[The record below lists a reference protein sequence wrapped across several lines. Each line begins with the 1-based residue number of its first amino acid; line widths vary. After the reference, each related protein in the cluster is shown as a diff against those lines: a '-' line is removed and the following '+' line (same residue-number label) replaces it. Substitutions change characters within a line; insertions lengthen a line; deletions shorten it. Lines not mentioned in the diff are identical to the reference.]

1 MPLSGLSRLQ
11 NDCTLVRLH
20 QPRRHHPSTP
30 CVSEVNEFF
39 TGSDGLKKA
48 FTALMTCSPA
58 VISLQLNKLFK
69 RISQKKSSG
78 DDLSSYCGELL
89 LRLNSQFPGDGG
101 CFCIY
106 FLNHIVL
113 KPGEA
118 MFLGPNL
125 PHAYLAGGK
134 NYDYLTLTDRFHP
147 HFVFW
152 IFCPGLHKISFY
164 NTITLSSPVTKLF
177 L

>member
-1 MPLSGLSRLQ
+1 MCLCWK
-11 NDCTLVRLH
+11 N
-20 QPRRHHPSTP
+20 
-30 CVSEVNEFF
+30 EVNEFF

-69 RISQKKSSG
+69 RITEKKSSG

-134 NYDYLTLTDRFHP
+134 NYDYLTLTDRLHP
-147 HFVFW
+147 HFLFW
-152 IFCPGLHKISFY
+152 IFCPGLHKISFCV
-164 NTITLSSPVTKLF
+164 TITLSSLVTKLF
-177 L
+177 P